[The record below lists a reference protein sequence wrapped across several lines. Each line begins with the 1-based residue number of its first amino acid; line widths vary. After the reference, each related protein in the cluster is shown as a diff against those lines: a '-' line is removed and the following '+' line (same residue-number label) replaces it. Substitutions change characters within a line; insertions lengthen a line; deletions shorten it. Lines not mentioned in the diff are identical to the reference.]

1 MSRPDP
7 GTRVVLPT
15 GSFEQECIVL
25 APEEDAFG
33 LVAARTTRQ
42 YTTRDQFNWS
52 VRHPK
57 GEKVFFKPY
66 ERNDTM
72 QTTGGEG

>member
-1 MSRPDP
+1 MTDRPAP

-25 APEEDAFG
+25 DPDQDDFG
-33 LVAARTTRQ
+33 MVAARTTRQ
-42 YTTRDQFNWS
+42 YTTRDMFDWP

-57 GEKVFFKPY
+57 GEKVLFKMPADPDV
-66 ERNDTM
+66 R
-72 QTTGGEG
+72 